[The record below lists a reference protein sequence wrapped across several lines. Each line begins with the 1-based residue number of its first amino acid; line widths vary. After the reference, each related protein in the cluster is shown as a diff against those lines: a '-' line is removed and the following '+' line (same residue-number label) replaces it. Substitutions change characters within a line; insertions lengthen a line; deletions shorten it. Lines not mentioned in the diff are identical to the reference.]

1 VFDVE
6 RSGRFDFVAVEVVQ
20 PDLQYH
26 DTKVLH
32 PQISTTCGV
41 QSEWRCANI
50 GSSKQLSHLTL
61 HSRKG
66 IIYLLHT

>member
-1 VFDVE
+1 MFDVE

-20 PDLQYH
+20 LYLQYH
-26 DTKVLH
+26 DTNVLH
-32 PQISTTCGV
+32 PQISTTGGV